1 MGFKQRNKKKD
12 SKNDVR
18 HSHQRIHNRNEHNH
32 QMKKLNQ
39 ARKYFAVQKILG
51 RPFKKYNL
59 LYSLDEGDWFSSE
72 DDLSEG
78 FIYGVL
84 ARLEREN
91 PVNCGAWKIMY
102 QSKTH
107 SMKDDR
113 QFFMYANLSENPANR
128 DIIDKYEYFTWT
140 EEASS

>member
-1 MGFKQRNKKKD
+1 MGFKQRNKKKATN
-12 SKNDVR
+12 NDVR
-18 HSHQRIHNRNEHNH
+18 HTHQRIHNRSEHNP

-39 ARKYFAVQKILG
+39 ARKYFEVQKMLG

-91 PVNCGAWKIMY
+91 PVNCRGWKIMY
-102 QSKTH
+102 EHKTH
-107 SMKDDR
+107 SMKDDT
-113 QFFMYANLSENPANR
+113 QFFMYANLCDNHISLN
-128 DIIDKYEYFTWT
+128 IIDKYEYFTWKQN
-140 EEASS
+140 